1 MFFFH
6 ISRLNGLK
14 GVLAISSLLY
24 IRGMLTIH
32 FFIQFTEHVLES
44 LDFLHF
50 CHRNIQF
57 ALKEESENVFF
68 LDIHKEKSG
77 N

>member
-6 ISRLNGLK
+6 ISRLNILK
-14 GVLAISSLLY
+14 GVSAISSLLY

-44 LDFLHF
+44 LDFFHF

-68 LDIHKEKSG
+68 LDIYKEKSG